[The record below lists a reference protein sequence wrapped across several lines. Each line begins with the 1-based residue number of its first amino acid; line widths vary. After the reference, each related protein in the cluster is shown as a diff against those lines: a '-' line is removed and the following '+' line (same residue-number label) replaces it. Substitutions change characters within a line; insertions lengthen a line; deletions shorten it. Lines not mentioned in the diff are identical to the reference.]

1 MAHSL
6 SNQPKFGKK
15 YVIVMDFSYFYYP
28 KAISREKSHGGISF
42 ALSPLAAEIWAT
54 EKWEFLHGDRF

>member
-6 SNQPKFGKK
+6 SNQPPQN
-15 YVIVMDFSYFYYP
+15 VIVMDFSYFYYP
-28 KAISREKSHGGISF
+28 KAISREKSHGEISF

-54 EKWEFLHGDRF
+54 EKREFLLSDPY

>member
-1 MAHSL
+1 
-6 SNQPKFGKK
+6 
-15 YVIVMDFSYFYYP
+15 MDFSYFYYP

-54 EKWEFLHGDRF
+54 EKREFLHGDRF